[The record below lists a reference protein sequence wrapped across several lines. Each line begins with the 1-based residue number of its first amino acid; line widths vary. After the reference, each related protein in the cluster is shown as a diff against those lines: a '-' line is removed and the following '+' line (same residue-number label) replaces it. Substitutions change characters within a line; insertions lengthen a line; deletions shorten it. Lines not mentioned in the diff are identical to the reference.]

1 MEFIRSIMSA
11 LPKRVFTPEE
21 YLELENTA
29 DYKSQY
35 IAGEIFAMAGTQIE
49 HGEILKNLVVLFNDR
64 FRGRPCRFYFQDIR
78 LSVAAGD
85 MYTYPDLMALCGEPK
100 FEGKAQEP
108 PSLLN
113 PQVVFEILSRSTED
127 FDRRDKFARYRRLET
142 LREYVLVTPWTRRV
156 ERHWLRDDGVW
167 EYEDLRDPTHIL
179 HLDTVEIDLPL
190 AEIYESVTFP
200 SGLA

>member
-1 MEFIRSIMSA
+1 MSA
-11 LPKRVFTPEE
+11 LPKRFFSPEE
-21 YLELENTA
+21 YLELENKA
-29 DYKSQY
+29 NYKSQY
-35 IAGEIFAMAGTQIE
+35 VAGEIFAMAGTQIE
-49 HGEILKNLVVLFNDR
+49 HWQVLKNLIALFQAR
-64 FRGRPCRFYFQDIR
+64 FRGHPCDFFAQDIR
-78 LSVAAGD
+78 LRVAAGD

-127 FDRRDKFARYRRLET
+127 FDRREKFARYRRLET

-167 EYEDLRDPTHIL
+167 EYEDLRDPTHVL
-179 HLDTVEIDLPL
+179 RLVSVGVELPL
-190 AEIYESVTFP
+190 EEIYEGVTFP
-200 SGLA
+200 IPGS

>member
-1 MEFIRSIMSA
+1 MAVAVGRRFGSNISVMSA
-11 LPKRVFTPEE
+11 LPKRFFTPEE
-21 YLELENTA
+21 YVEFENRS

-49 HGEILKNLVVLFNDR
+49 HGEILKNLVVLFNER

-78 LSVAAGD
+78 LRVVEGD
-85 MYTYPDLMALCGEPK
+85 MYTYPDLMALCGEPR

-142 LREYVLVTPWTRRV
+142 RGSVTPAKSRAAG
-156 ERHWLRDDGVW
+156 E
-167 EYEDLRDPTHIL
+167 PTGKSI
-179 HLDTVEIDLPL
+179 PP
-190 AEIYESVTFP
+190 AC
-200 SGLA
+200 